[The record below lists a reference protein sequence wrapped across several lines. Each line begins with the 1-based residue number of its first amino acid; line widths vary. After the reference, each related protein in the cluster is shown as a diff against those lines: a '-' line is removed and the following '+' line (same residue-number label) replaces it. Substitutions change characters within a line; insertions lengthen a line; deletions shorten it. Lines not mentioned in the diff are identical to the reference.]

1 VYRVP
6 AYPILPAL
14 LIISSLLVVCSSLL
28 QRPLE
33 ALYGMLTVMAGIPF
47 YLLWKKK
54 RQDDLPETAQNK

>member
-1 VYRVP
+1 
-6 AYPILPAL
+6 
-14 LIISSLLVVCSSLL
+14 VCSSLL